1 MITIVIAAAS
11 IPKARLFHKGRNLD
25 FGYVI
30 DIESWPWTPR

>member
-25 FGYVI
+25 CLVT
-30 DIESWPWTPR
+30 STSAM